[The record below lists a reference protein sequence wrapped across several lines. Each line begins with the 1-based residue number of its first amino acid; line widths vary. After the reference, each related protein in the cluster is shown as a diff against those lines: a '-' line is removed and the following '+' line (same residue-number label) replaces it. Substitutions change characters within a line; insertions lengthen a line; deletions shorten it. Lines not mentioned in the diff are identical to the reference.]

1 MKNRKKTLRTI
12 KKNLSFHNFL
22 YNDKYILIF
31 SICAAFIIWII
42 VSSTSSDPDVK
53 TITDI
58 SISIPNLSDNL
69 EIMQAEDVKAEI
81 RIKGN
86 KLIIGSV
93 QSSDILVSAD
103 VSDIS
108 KPGEYKLKLS
118 AKKQGIL
125 SDYEFDSTV
134 TPSTI
139 TVYVDR
145 RAEKTLNIEE
155 NVQVQA
161 GNEYL
166 KQQNQLSID
175 TVKLSGAETDINRIT
190 TVKAE
195 YSSNETLTETKTFEV
210 PLRYYDENGE
220 EVSSQYITAEFN
232 SVQVTVPVLK
242 VKQVPIKVEFT
253 NIPDSW
259 EMPDNWVTIASPEN
273 KYIQLAASDEVLD
286 KITEIKTEPIDLS
299 QISSVR
305 KTMTVSIEI
314 PTSCTN
320 VDRIEQ
326 VTLKFNTDEFTSKTF
341 TVSNVE
347 LRSNV
352 PSVTGKLS
360 GDSFSVTIVGPESE
374 VNAMKASD
382 ILLYATLTESES
394 TAAFITKPLQ
404 ISIDGYKSCWW
415 NYSEGENHATFT
427 LTNKQSTSSSTAS
440 EASKTT

>member
-69 EIMQAEDVKAEI
+69 EVMQAEDVKAEI

-161 GNEYL
+161 GSEYL

-273 KYIQLAASDEVLD
+273 QYIQLAASDEVLD

-352 PSVTGKLS
+352 PGVTGKLS

>member
-69 EIMQAEDVKAEI
+69 EVMQAEDVKAEI

-161 GNEYL
+161 GSEYL

-352 PSVTGKLS
+352 PGVTGKLS

>member
-1 MKNRKKTLRTI
+1 MKNRKKTLKTI
-12 KKNLSFHNFL
+12 KKNLNFHNFL

-31 SICAAFIIWII
+31 SICAAFIMWII

-69 EIMQAEDVKAEI
+69 EVMQTEDVKAEI

-86 KLIIGSV
+86 KLVIGSV

-103 VSDIS
+103 VSEVN

-145 RAEKTLNIEE
+145 RVEKTFNIKED
-155 NVQVQA
+155 VQVQT
-161 GNEYL
+161 GSEYL
-166 KQQNQLSID
+166 KQQNQLAVDS
-175 TVKLSGAETDINRIT
+175 VKLSGAESDISRIVE
-190 TVKAE
+190 VKAE
-195 YSSNETLTETKTFEV
+195 YSSNETLTETKTFDV
-210 PLRYYDENGE
+210 PLRYYDENGN
-220 EVSSQYITAEFN
+220 EVLGEHITAEFN

-242 VKQVPIKVEFT
+242 VKKVPIKVEFT

-259 EMPDNWVTIASPEN
+259 EMPDNFVTITNPESG
-273 KYIQLAASDEVLD
+273 YVQLAASDEILD
-286 KITEIKTEPIDLS
+286 GITEIKTEPIDLS
-299 QISSVR
+299 QISSLL
-305 KTMTVSIEI
+305 KTMNVSIEI
-314 PTSCTN
+314 PGSCTN

-326 VTLKFNTDEFTSKTF
+326 VTLKFNTDEFISKTF
-341 TVSNVE
+341 TVRNVE
-347 LRSNV
+347 LRSDV
-352 PSVTGKLS
+352 TGVTGKLS
-360 GDSFSVTIVGPESE
+360 GDSFNVMIVGPESE
-374 VNAMKASD
+374 VNSMKASD

-427 LTNKQSTSSSTAS
+427 LTNKSNTSSSAAS
-440 EASKTT
+440 AT

>member
-1 MKNRKKTLRTI
+1 MKNRKRTLKTI

-31 SICAAFIIWII
+31 SICAAFIMWII

-69 EIMQAEDVKAEI
+69 EVMQAEDVKAEI

-86 KLIIGSV
+86 KLVIGSV

-103 VSDIS
+103 VSDVN

-145 RAEKTLNIEE
+145 RVEKTFNIKED
-155 NVQVQA
+155 VQIQA
-161 GNEYL
+161 GSEYL
-166 KQQNQLSID
+166 KQQNQLAVDS
-175 TVKLSGAETDINRIT
+175 VKLSGAESDINRIAE
-190 TVKAE
+190 VKAE
-195 YSSNETLTETKTFEV
+195 YSSNETLTETKAFDV
-210 PLRYYDENGE
+210 PLRYYDESGN
-220 EVSSQYITAEFN
+220 EVSSEHITAEFN

-242 VKQVPIKVEFT
+242 VKKVPIKVEFT

-259 EMPDNWVTIASPEN
+259 EMPDNFVTVANPESG
-273 KYIQLAASDEVLD
+273 YVQLAASDEIID
-286 KITEIKTEPIDLS
+286 GITEVKTEAIDLS
-299 QISSVR
+299 QISSQL
-305 KTMTVSIEI
+305 KTMTLSIEI
-314 PTSCTN
+314 PSSCTN

-326 VTLKFNTDEFTSKTF
+326 VTLKFNTDEFISKTF

-347 LRSNV
+347 LRSDV
-352 PSVTGKLS
+352 KGVTGKLS
-360 GDSFSVTIVGPESE
+360 GDSFNVMIVGPESE
-374 VNAMKASD
+374 INAMKASD

-427 LTNKQSTSSSTAS
+427 LTNKSSTNSSA
-440 EASKTT
+440 A

>member
-69 EIMQAEDVKAEI
+69 EVMQAEDVKAEI

-161 GNEYL
+161 GSEYL

-273 KYIQLAASDEVLD
+273 QYIQLAASDEVLD

-352 PSVTGKLS
+352 PGVTGKLS

-374 VNAMKASD
+374 VDAMKASD